1 MTIHRGFTTIALM
14 RRCNTC
20 IRVVL
25 ADVLGFS
32 RSPTKSS
39 SFATI
44 HTDPSWPRWQRRYA
58 SNAVE
63 VRPASSTDHRLALM
77 PHFTPHKQK
86 AIAESLL
93 FKTPHLQTE
102 LRYLKDPLKLAD
114 HVVTLL
120 RQDEYPKALELV
132 RMSSKDAACTVSW
145 NHLIDYE
152 MSKDNVTK
160 AMSLYH
166 DV

>member
-1 MTIHRGFTTIALM
+1 
-14 RRCNTC
+14 
-20 IRVVL
+20 
-25 ADVLGFS
+25 
-32 RSPTKSS
+32 
-39 SFATI
+39 
-44 HTDPSWPRWQRRYA
+44 
-58 SNAVE
+58 
-63 VRPASSTDHRLALM
+63 M

-86 AIAESLL
+86 AIAESLR

-132 RMSSKDAACTVSW
+132 RMSSKDVACTVSW

-152 MSKDNVTK
+152 MSKDHVTK
-160 AMSLYH
+160 AISLYH